1 MLTSLVLVSS
11 LLGCEPRRLTVAFS
25 SRVDEASVVCI
36 GTVDAVRTIEIPPG
50 VTGGPSEPAVFGHVK
65 VERVLKGPADLH
77 EFWHEGWAAG
87 FSEDMTVPGLNVRG
101 LLLMGPPSMDRWAS
115 AELREHI
122 RSELHTQLVLRNVG
136 GGDGLIAIR
145 NDGAG
150 EYVERYTL
158 PRALR
163 APQETYPKGA
173 TRLSDAL
180 AYIETL
186 VRFSGEALAVWAHS
200 GAIGRDGASFD
211 LRVLR
216 DGSYRLASHVEDET
230 VVLGRW
236 EESAWAK
243 LRAVE
248 TQLLAGGSVQLESDK
263 PWMATRTLRI
273 ALDKSQLVFSDAGL
287 DPEHLDAETARAY
300 KTALLCWAEIR
311 AAITTPGLA
320 DHRARDRAWLEKH

>member
-1 MLTSLVLVSS
+1 MLAALAFVT
-11 LLGCEPRRLTVAFS
+11 LLFGSEPRRLTVPFATT
-25 SRVDEASVVCI
+25 VDEATVVCV
-36 GTVDAVRTIEIPPG
+36 GTVDAIQTVELPPAG
-50 VTGGPSEPAVFGHVK
+50 SNPQPATAVFGHVK
-65 VERVLKGPADLH
+65 VERMLKGPADLR

-101 LLLMGPPSMDRWAS
+101 LLLMGPPSMDHWAS

-136 GGDGLIAIR
+136 AGDGLIAIR

-163 APQETYPKGA
+163 APQEAYPKGA
-173 TRLSDAL
+173 TRLADAL

-186 VRFSGEALAVWAHS
+186 ARFSGEALAVWAHS
-200 GAIGRDGASFD
+200 DAIGRDGASFD

-216 DGSYRLASHVEDET
+216 DGSYRLASHVNDET

-236 EESAWAK
+236 EEPGWAK

-248 TQLLAGGSVQLESDK
+248 TQLLAGSSVQLESTK

-273 ALDKSQLVFSDAGL
+273 ALDKSQLVFSNAGL

-320 DHRARDRAWLEKH
+320 DHRARDRAWLDKH